1 MARELRRDGIGWL
14 DATGMGGWYARMQ
27 LFPVNIVRLIAMI
40 GCRRSEIIN
49 LLWKDVDSDHS
60 CLRLSQS
67 KERFSVHPIG
77 LPVVEFLDSERP
89 LPMAAM
95 FFRVGAMTM
104 PLAVSSTNG
113 MQSSKAHRLTG

>member
-1 MARELRRDGIGWL
+1 
-14 DATGMGGWYARMQ
+14 MQ